1 MLTDWGAPEAVA
13 KIDELRVWGEKGG
26 GGVEGACLFIYSPT
40 CSTSAHI
47 IVSIIPW

>member
-26 GGVEGACLFIYSPT
+26 GGAEGGLLIYLFTYL
-40 CSTSAHI
+40 
-47 IVSIIPW
+47 

>member
-26 GGVEGACLFIYSPT
+26 GGLSYLFIHPPVARRPT
-40 CSTSAHI
+40 SLCQ
-47 IVSIIPW
+47 